1 MRSEP
6 VKDTETKHGQSPVS
20 FSDQKETYVLCE
32 NSDFAENIRNNTTG
46 LKSVIYRVFFSCLWL
61 YSFNPGFVVGL

>member
-1 MRSEP
+1 M
-6 VKDTETKHGQSPVS
+6 KT
-20 FSDQKETYVLCE
+20 LI
-32 NSDFAENIRNNTTG
+32 FAENIRNNTTG